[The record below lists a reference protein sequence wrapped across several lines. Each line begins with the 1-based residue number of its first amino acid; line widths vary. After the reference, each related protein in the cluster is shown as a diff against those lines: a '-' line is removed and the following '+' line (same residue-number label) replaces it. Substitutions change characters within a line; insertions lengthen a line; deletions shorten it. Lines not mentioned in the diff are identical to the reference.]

1 MTHKNFKKSR
11 FLNVIMMRLTPVLS
25 IILLIPFLFFVPR
38 NLPRGDQEISMGSKN
53 SYKSDIKYLLKNE
66 TWRMVTVAFILF
78 AFSYGGLSV
87 WLADYASSCQVVN
100 NLE

>member
-1 MTHKNFKKSR
+1 
-11 FLNVIMMRLTPVLS
+11 MRLTPLLS
-25 IILLIPFLFFVPR
+25 IVLLVPFFFFVPR

-87 WLADYASSCQVVN
+87 WLADYAASCEVVN
-100 NLE
+100 NLELILN